1 MSLLDLQLHD
11 ATLAQLTHRRK
22 ILPEYGTLEELA
34 AQLKELDGQRV
45 ESETLVSDLT
55 RDQKKADQ
63 EVENVKARRVRDQQ
77 RMDAG
82 QITSPKDLTNLQ
94 HEVTAL
100 DRRISTLEDEEI
112 EVMEALEAA
121 ETQLDQVR
129 TKLTEVDHAIEAAE
143 ASRDKAIGEIDRLA
157 QETIA
162 ERVQTATKIPDNL
175 MALYDKVRAHH
186 GGVGA
191 AALRQQ
197 RCEGC
202 RLELN
207 GADIRELAA
216 LQSDEVLR
224 CPECDRI
231 LVRTAESGI

>member
-11 ATLAQLTHRRK
+11 ATLAQLTHRK
-22 ILPEYGTLEELA
+22 KSLPEYARLEELT
-34 AQLKELDGQRV
+34 AQHKELDGQRV

-77 RMDAG
+77 RMDTG
-82 QITSPKDLTNLQ
+82 QITSPKDLENLQ

-100 DRRISTLEDEEI
+100 ERRISTLEDEEI
-112 EVMEALEAA
+112 EIMEALETA
-121 ETQLDQVR
+121 ETQLESLR
-129 TKLTEVDHAIEAAE
+129 ARLSEVEQAIETAE
-143 ASRDKAIGEIDRLA
+143 TSRDAAITEIDTLA
-157 QETIA
+157 QRTVS
-162 ERVQTATKIPDNL
+162 EREQTAAKIPDNL

-191 AALRQQ
+191 AALRQR

-207 GADIRELAA
+207 GADIRELAVRP
-216 LQSDEVLR
+216 SDEVLR